1 MKQYHYVIFDVD
13 GTLLDTAEGVIEAV
27 RKTMKSEGLEIPSE
41 EILRTFI
48 GPPIQNSFQKAY
60 HLDEESV
67 QKLAVVFRNYYKQDE
82 YLLKARP
89 YDGIYKVCQELIN
102 EEVKIGVATYK
113 RQDYADKIVRH
124 FGFGDYTDDIY
135 GADNEN
141 RLKKVDII
149 RLCLKHM
156 RCEDFKDAVMIGDS
170 DNDALGA
177 AEVGI
182 DFIGVTYGF
191 GFKDRKD
198 IDPYSNVGY
207 AKTPLELLDILKK
220 DGNAQA

>member
-1 MKQYHYVIFDVD
+1 MKKYQYVIFDVD

-27 RKTMKSEGLEIPSE
+27 RKTIKGEGMEAPSE
-41 EILRTFI
+41 ETLRTFI
-48 GPPIQNSFQKAY
+48 GPPIQNSFQKTY
-60 HLDEESV
+60 HLDGERV
-67 QKLAVVFRNYYKQDE
+67 QELAVVFRNYYKQDE
-82 YLLKARP
+82 CLLKASP
-89 YDGIYKVCQELIN
+89 YDGILKVCQELVS
-102 EEVKIGVATYK
+102 EGVKIGIATYK

-149 RLCLKHM
+149 RLCLEHM
-156 RCEDFKDAVMIGDS
+156 ECEDLKKAVMIGDS

-191 GFKDRKD
+191 GFKERRD
-198 IDPYSNVGY
+198 IDQYSNVGY
-207 AKTPLELLDILKK
+207 AETPLELLDILKE
-220 DGNAQA
+220 DGNKQA